1 MKNTR
6 RTRSNR
12 VNDYDEDQISYTE
25 IKQMKEKKKY
35 RNFDNALRSKN
46 IEAILE
52 YSNQDDDA
60 NYEQEYYHDY

>member
-12 VNDYDEDQISYTE
+12 VNDYDEDQISYGE

>member
-60 NYEQEYYHDY
+60 NYEEEYYHDY